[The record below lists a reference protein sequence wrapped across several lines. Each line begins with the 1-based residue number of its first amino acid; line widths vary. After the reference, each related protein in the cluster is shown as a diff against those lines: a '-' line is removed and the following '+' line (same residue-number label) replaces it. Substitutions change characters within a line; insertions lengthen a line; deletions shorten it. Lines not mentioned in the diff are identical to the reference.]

1 MRVLVACECSGVVR
15 DAFIDKGVHA
25 VSCDILPSDSDYGE
39 HYTGDVMDI
48 LYDGWDMLIGFPPCT
63 YLTVSGVGRLIPGG
77 KLNLARYFKGVDA
90 AKFFMSLYKSGIPRI
105 CLENPVPNSMF
116 NLPPYS
122 QIIHPY
128 YFGEPFSKR
137 TCLWLENLPFLRP
150 TCTLRYFSVCEK
162 SEWFNTGVGFKRQKK
177 RSRTFSGV
185 GWAMASQ
192 WSNPDK
198 LPELSFQTEL
208 FKYGVL
214 DNV

>member
-63 YLTVSGVGRLIPGG
+63 YLTAAGAVRMYPGG
-77 KLNLARYFKGVDA
+77 ELNLSRYFKGLDA

-105 CLENPVPNSMF
+105 CLENPRPMRIF
-116 NLPPYS
+116 NLPPHTQEIQPYS
-122 QIIHPY
+122 FGHP
-128 YFGEPFSKR
+128 FGKR
-137 TCLWLENLPFLRP
+137 TYLWLDNLPRL
-150 TCTLRYFSVCEK
+150 K
-162 SEWFNTGVGFKRQKK
+162 STDLVRFYEGCRTASWFNKGGKVRQKN
-177 RSRTFSGV
+177 RSRTFPGV
-185 GWAMASQ
+185 ACAMASQ

-198 LPELSFQTEL
+198 LPKLSFQTEL

-214 DNV
+214 ENV